1 MVVPTRHPRTL
12 PQVRLRA
19 KTNLAQ
25 RPCIDGVSTSQEDTV
40 SLKMQAR
47 AAFSPIE
54 FASLNVD
61 VGRGR
66 SVLAGLGADGVRQ
79 RRLLADTRLRR
90 RSP

>member
-1 MVVPTRHPRTL
+1 MRHPRNL
-12 PQVRLRA
+12 PQGGLRA

-25 RPCIDGVSTSQEDTV
+25 RPCIDGFSPSQVDTV
-40 SLKMQAR
+40 FLIMQAR

-54 FASLNVD
+54 FAGLKVD

-66 SVLAGLGADGVRQ
+66 NVLAGLNADGVRQ
-79 RRLLADTRLRR
+79 RRLLADTWLRR